1 MFEVELFYIRNV
13 IVTSKKDRFME
24 LDNHLIPMQKTN
36 QPQAVDSETKILIA
50 AEKVFAEKGL
60 KGARVKEIA
69 DLSGVNPALINYYF
83 GGKDNLYRTVIEN
96 FFMRVERLAV
106 SVMEKE
112 IDPKAKLY
120 RLIEFG
126 IDLLGES
133 EYVARI
139 FVREFVDCGV
149 YSELIIKRYLKRIFA
164 TARRLVPAE
173 KEMGEMSESQIMHF
187 IFSAMGAMSLFYISG
202 PIIKDIW
209 KRDVFTKKM
218 IEERK
223 REVIN
228 LIFNGIG
235 NQFDS

>member
-1 MFEVELFYIRNV
+1 MAN
-13 IVTSKKDRFME
+13 D
-24 LDNHLIPMQKTN
+24 LIAVNKTR
-36 QPQAVDSETKILIA
+36 QPEEVDSETKILMA

-69 DLSGVNPALINYYF
+69 ELSGVNPALINYYF
-83 GGKDNLYRTVIEN
+83 GSKENLYRTVMEN

-106 SVMEKE
+106 SIMEQE
-112 IDPKAKLY
+112 IDARAKLY

-149 YSELIIKRYLKRIFA
+149 YSELIIKRYLRRIFA
-164 TARRLVPAE
+164 TAQRLVPPE
-173 KEMGEMSESQIMHF
+173 KGQDKLSESQVMHF
-187 IFSAMGAMSLFYISG
+187 IFSAIGAMSMFYVSG
-202 PIIKDIW
+202 PVIKDIW

-235 NQFDS
+235 SQFDAE

>member
-1 MFEVELFYIRNV
+1 M
-13 IVTSKKDRFME
+13 
-24 LDNHLIPMQKTN
+24 
-36 QPQAVDSETKILIA
+36 DSETKILAA

-69 DLSGVNPALINYYF
+69 ELSGVNPAMISYYF
-83 GGKDNLYRTVIEN
+83 GGKENLYRTVIEN

-106 SVMEKE
+106 AIMEQE
-112 IDPKAKLY
+112 IDAQAKLY
-120 RLIEFG
+120 SLIEFG

-149 YSELIIKRYLKRIFA
+149 YSELIIKRYLRKIFA
-164 TARRLVPAE
+164 TARGLVPPE
-173 KEMGEMSESQIMHF
+173 QEMGEMSESQIMHF
-187 IFSAMGAMSLFYISG
+187 IFSAMGAMSLFYISE
-202 PIIKDIW
+202 PVIKDIW

-223 REVIN
+223 REVID

-235 NQFDS
+235 KHFESE

>member
-1 MFEVELFYIRNV
+1 M
-13 IVTSKKDRFME
+13 
-24 LDNHLIPMQKTN
+24 DNGLISIEKTN
-36 QPQAVDSETKILIA
+36 QPPPMDSETKILAA

-69 DLSGVNPALINYYF
+69 ELSGVNPAMISYYF
-83 GGKDNLYRTVIEN
+83 GGKENLYRTVIEN

-106 SVMEKE
+106 AIMEQE
-112 IDPKAKLY
+112 IDAQAKLY
-120 RLIEFG
+120 SLIEFG

-149 YSELIIKRYLKRIFA
+149 YSELIIKRYLRKIFA
-164 TARRLVPAE
+164 TARGLVPPE
-173 KEMGEMSESQIMHF
+173 QEMGEMSESQIMHF

-202 PIIKDIW
+202 PVIKDIW

-235 NQFDS
+235 QHFESE

>member
-1 MFEVELFYIRNV
+1 V
-13 IVTSKKDRFME
+13 
-24 LDNHLIPMQKTN
+24 DNGLIPVKKAK
-36 QPQAVDSETKILIA
+36 QASGVDSETKILTA

-69 DLSGVNPALINYYF
+69 ELSGVNPAMINYYF
-83 GGKDNLYRTVIEN
+83 GGKENLYRTVIEN
-96 FFMRVERLAV
+96 FFMRAERLTV
-106 SVMEKE
+106 SVIEKE
-112 IDPKAKLY
+112 MDPTAKLY

-149 YSELIIKRYLKRIFA
+149 YSELIIKRYLRKIFA
-164 TARRLVPAE
+164 TAQRLVPAE
-173 KEMGEMSESQIMHF
+173 REMGEMSESQIMHF

-202 PIIKDIW
+202 PVIKDIW

-235 NQFDS
+235 QQFESEGSRAPGEKNGKGDG

>member
-1 MFEVELFYIRNV
+1 
-13 IVTSKKDRFME
+13 
-24 LDNHLIPMQKTN
+24 LDNGLISIEKTN
-36 QPQAVDSETKILIA
+36 QPPPMDSETKILAA

-69 DLSGVNPALINYYF
+69 ELSGVNPAMISYYF
-83 GGKDNLYRTVIEN
+83 GGKENLYRTVIEN

-106 SVMEKE
+106 AIMEQE
-112 IDPKAKLY
+112 IDAQAKLY
-120 RLIEFG
+120 SLIEFG

-149 YSELIIKRYLKRIFA
+149 YSELIIKRYLRKIFA
-164 TARRLVPAE
+164 TARGLVPPE
-173 KEMGEMSESQIMHF
+173 QEMGEMSESQIMHF

-202 PIIKDIW
+202 PVIKDIW

-235 NQFDS
+235 QHFESE

>member
-1 MFEVELFYIRNV
+1 
-13 IVTSKKDRFME
+13 ME
-24 LDNHLIPMQKTN
+24 LDNPLIQMKETN
-36 QPQAVDSETKILIA
+36 KPPEVDSETKILTA
-50 AEKVFAEKGL
+50 AEKVFAERGL

-69 DLSGVNPALINYYF
+69 ELSGVNPALINYYF
-83 GGKDNLYRTVIEN
+83 GSKENLYRTVIEN

-112 IDPKAKLY
+112 IDPRAKLY
-120 RLIEFG
+120 SLIEFG

-149 YSELIIKRYLKRIFA
+149 YSELIIKRYLRRIFA
-164 TARRLVPAE
+164 TAQRLVPAE
-173 KEMGEMSESQIMHF
+173 KEMGEMSESQVMHF

-202 PIIKDIW
+202 PVIKDIW

-223 REVIN
+223 REVID

-235 NQFDS
+235 KHFESE

>member
-1 MFEVELFYIRNV
+1 M
-13 IVTSKKDRFME
+13 
-24 LDNHLIPMQKTN
+24 DNPLIPMKETHK
-36 QPQAVDSETKILIA
+36 PLEVDSETKILTA

-69 DLSGVNPALINYYF
+69 ELSGVNPALINYYF
-83 GGKDNLYRTVIEN
+83 GSKDNLYRTVIEN

-112 IDPKAKLY
+112 IDPRAKLY
-120 RLIEFG
+120 SLIEFG

-149 YSELIIKRYLKRIFA
+149 YSELIIKRYLRRIFA
-164 TARRLVPAE
+164 TAQRLVPAE
-173 KEMGEMSESQIMHF
+173 KEMGEMSESQVMHF

-202 PIIKDIW
+202 PVIKDIW

-223 REVIN
+223 REVID

-235 NQFDS
+235 KHFESE

>member
-1 MFEVELFYIRNV
+1 
-13 IVTSKKDRFME
+13 ME
-24 LDNHLIPMQKTN
+24 LDKDLIPVKKTKK
-36 QPQAVDSETKILIA
+36 ASTVDSETKILTA
-50 AEKVFAEKGL
+50 AEQVFAEKGL

-69 DLSGVNPALINYYF
+69 ELSGVNPALINYYF
-83 GGKDNLYRTVIEN
+83 KSKENLYRTVIEN

-106 SVMEKE
+106 SIMEEE
-112 IDPKAKLY
+112 IDARAKLY
-120 RLIEFG
+120 KLIEFG

-149 YSELIIKRYLKRIFA
+149 YSELIIKRYLRRIFA
-164 TARRLVPAE
+164 TAQRLVPQE
-173 KEMGEMSESQIMHF
+173 EGEGEMSEAQIMHF

-202 PIIKDIW
+202 PVIKDIW

-235 NQFDS
+235 DQFEPK

>member
-1 MFEVELFYIRNV
+1 M
-13 IVTSKKDRFME
+13 
-24 LDNHLIPMQKTN
+24 
-36 QPQAVDSETKILIA
+36 DSETKILAA

-69 DLSGVNPALINYYF
+69 ELSGVNPAMISYYF
-83 GGKDNLYRTVIEN
+83 GGKENLYRTVIEN

-106 SVMEKE
+106 AIMEQE
-112 IDPKAKLY
+112 IDAQAKLY
-120 RLIEFG
+120 SLIEFG

-149 YSELIIKRYLKRIFA
+149 YSELIIKRYLRKIFA
-164 TARRLVPAE
+164 TARGLVPPE
-173 KEMGEMSESQIMHF
+173 QEMGEMSESQIMHF

-202 PIIKDIW
+202 PVIKDIW

-235 NQFDS
+235 QHFESE

>member
-1 MFEVELFYIRNV
+1 MD
-13 IVTSKKDRFME
+13 KD
-24 LDNHLIPMQKTN
+24 LIPMKKTKQN
-36 QPQAVDSETKILIA
+36 EEIDSETRILTA

-69 DLSGVNPALINYYF
+69 ELSGVNPALINYYF
-83 GGKDNLYRTVIEN
+83 GSKDNLYRTVIEN

-106 SVMEKE
+106 SIMEQE
-112 IDPKAKLY
+112 IDAKAKLY
-120 RLIEFG
+120 SLIEFG

-133 EYVARI
+133 EYVSRI
-139 FVREFVDCGV
+139 FVREFVDSGP
-149 YSELIIKRYLKRIFA
+149 YSELIIKRHLRRIFA
-164 TARRLVPAE
+164 TAQQLVPPV
-173 KEMGEMSESQIMHF
+173 KGQDKLTESQVMHF
-187 IFSAMGAMSLFYISG
+187 IFSAIGAMSMFYISG
-202 PIIKDIW
+202 PVIKDIW

-235 NQFDS
+235 DQFDLE